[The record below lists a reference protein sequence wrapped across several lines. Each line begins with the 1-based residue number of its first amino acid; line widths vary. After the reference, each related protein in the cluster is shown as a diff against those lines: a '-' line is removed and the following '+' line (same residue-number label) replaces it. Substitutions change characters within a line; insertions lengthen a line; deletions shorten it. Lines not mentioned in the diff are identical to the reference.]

1 MAWLLDMLLYA
12 TYAVFNTAAMA
23 AIKTALP
30 RLRAGRTARTLFVLA
45 CGVVTYGIALAAM
58 LLLLRR
64 HDASI
69 VIPIAIGCVILVTH
83 AAGRRFYG
91 EPLTAPKIAGA
102 CLVVA
107 GVALL
112 STAGAAP

>member
-1 MAWLLDMLLYA
+1 MARLLDVFLYA

-30 RLRAGRTARTLFVLA
+30 RLGAGRTARGLIAAT
-45 CGVVTYGIALAAM
+45 CGAVTYVIALGAM

-83 AAGRRFYG
+83 IAGRRFYG
-91 EPLTAPKIAGA
+91 EPLTAPKIVGA

-112 STAGAAP
+112 CTTGSAS